1 MQCRWIVSGGKD
13 NRTAVSPCEPL
24 HSTFKSTVF
33 KDFEFECYSLR
44 TQ

>member
-1 MQCRWIVSGGKD
+1 MQCRWIVSGGNPIDK
-13 NRTAVSPCEPL
+13 TAKPCEPL